1 MLTLIRF
8 LSHSEPSVSFRTVKI
23 EFGRLVQ
30 FRMDPCDFG
39 QVRLILAEFIKT
51 LVIITWAWNSFEVRR
66 MHLTI
71 NTVFFSS

>member
-1 MLTLIRF
+1 M
-8 LSHSEPSVSFRTVKI
+8 
-23 EFGRLVQ
+23 Q

-39 QVRLILAEFIKT
+39 RVRLILAEYIKT

-71 NTVFFSS
+71 NTVFFFLVSKRG